1 MKLTERRRLVLG
13 DVHIS
18 LETRGELLR
27 RIDEI
32 YAQLLALT
40 NGDGDGAKLNGAAA
54 PSAASLSSPP
64 TEDSD
69 ASFDGDA
76 TLVPSPAPP
85 EPEGPSPD
93 DTDGPTI
100 VPGTSTGRRDVLKTS
115 RGPCVLFGPVPR
127 TRNTGRRREGKQ
139 AADGA
144 PPVAAG
150 GAAPQGGGVRP
161 KEARQQPQRAP
172 PAAKKVDAA
181 RGTGLPFR
189 AKPLPVRILADTYK
203 QQKKA
208 EEEVRQLR
216 SKARAEEMLRCA
228 AMPFTTRRPMFQRQ
242 CSDPV
247 PNVPV
252 RETLFRASRRAP
264 PATDVLQGDCRK
276 ARRSRSCPKL
286 DDQRTLPERPALG
299 IFRRNDASP
308 IFQVPAM
315 HFSLVVR
322 SPTPP
327 GTPVRAK
334 AARAGPRPPL
344 PRVQGSAARPETQVG
359 VAGLSLCGVWLIR
372 GVATAF
378 QAGDACRRIRCT
390 P

>member
-27 RIDEI
+27 RIDKI

-40 NGDGDGAKLNGAAA
+40 NGDGDRAKLNGAVA
-54 PSAASLSSPP
+54 PSAASLSPSP

-76 TLVPSPAPP
+76 TLVPSPPP
-85 EPEGPSPD
+85 LEPEGPSP
-93 DTDGPTI
+93 
-100 VPGTSTGRRDVLKTS
+100 VPGTPTGHPDVLEMS
-115 RGPCVLFGPVPR
+115 RRPCVPFGPVPR
-127 TRNTGRRREGKQ
+127 TRSVGRRCESKPET
-139 AADGA
+139 DGA

-150 GAAPQGGGVRP
+150 GAAPKEGGVRR

-172 PAAKKVDAA
+172 PLAAKKVDAA
-181 RGTGLPFR
+181 RGTSLPFR
-189 AKPLPVRILADTYK
+189 AKPLPVRIFADAYK

-228 AMPFTTRRPMFQRQ
+228 AVPFTTRRPMFQRQ

-252 RETLFRASRRAP
+252 RETLSRASRRAP
-264 PATDVLQGDCRK
+264 PATDILQGDCRK

-286 DDQRTLPERPALG
+286 DRRTLPERPALG
-299 IFRRNDASP
+299 MFRLNDASP

-334 AARAGPRPPL
+334 AARAGPRQRL

-372 GVATAF
+372 RVTTSF
-378 QAGDACRRIRCT
+378 
-390 P
+390 